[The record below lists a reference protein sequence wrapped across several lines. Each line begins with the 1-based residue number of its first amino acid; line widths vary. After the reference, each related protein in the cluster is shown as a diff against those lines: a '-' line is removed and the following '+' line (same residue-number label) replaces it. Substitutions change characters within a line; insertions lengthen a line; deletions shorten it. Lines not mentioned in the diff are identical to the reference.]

1 MDRKSKIV
9 RRSAPMTIGF
19 PFTENPSE
27 IKICFEILLT
37 FIIVSQFL
45 MVTLNSVPDARRSAA
60 PGIF

>member
-1 MDRKSKIV
+1 
-9 RRSAPMTIGF
+9 MTIGF
-19 PFTENPSE
+19 PFTKNPSE

-60 PGIF
+60 PGIFWLKTIKTCSGR

>member
-1 MDRKSKIV
+1 
-9 RRSAPMTIGF
+9 MTIGL
-19 PFTENPSE
+19 PFTENPSD